1 METIEKSKTA
11 KYLRDKQGIPEQ
23 AKENLKEF
31 NRMKKTLLAALT
43 EKEMTLKELS
53 EATQLPSAD
62 VMFHVMSLIKYGEV
76 AVGEIDDMD
85 EYYTYKIKQ

>member
-1 METIEKSKTA
+1 METIEKGKTS

-53 EATQLPSAD
+53 EATQLPLAD
-62 VMFHVMSLIKYGEV
+62 VMFHVMSLIKYGEI
-76 AVGEIDDMD
+76 AVGAIDDMD

>member
-1 METIEKSKTA
+1 MENIEKGKTA
-11 KYLRDKQGIPEQ
+11 KYLRDKQGVSEQ
-23 AKENLKEF
+23 AKNNLKEF
-31 NRMKKTLLAALT
+31 NRIKKMLLAALA

-53 EATQLPSAD
+53 EATQLPLAD
-62 VMFHVMSLIKYGEV
+62 VMFNVTSLIKYGEV